1 MFGINSMQT
10 NPSIPEESD
19 AVAAT
24 PSAVVQQKPK
34 TGPDFL
40 PAADLL
46 EIVTHPKCLAETQNV
61 PSHLELDQLAI
72 DPFVLIAS
80 AQVTHPAADH
90 SSSRNLS

>member
-1 MFGINSMQT
+1 MRT
-10 NPSIPEESD
+10 NPSIPEESA

-24 PSAVVQQKPK
+24 PSAVVQQKLK
-34 TGPDFL
+34 AGPDFL

-46 EIVTHPKCLAETQNV
+46 EIATHLLCLAETQNV

-80 AQVTHPAADH
+80 AQVTHPAVDH
-90 SSSRNLS
+90 SSSRNSC